1 MNFDR
6 NSKWSQNVIA
16 RRIVA
21 SIRHGGCYEF
31 WWFGDEVILL
41 LTTIDDENR
50 PRSWAANMSEVGD
63 EKPRRL
69 LQVAKLKTRSKK
81 FAALQKSPT
90 TTRSPQSPLNQSV
103 TSFSSSSSSSSSV
116 GASSSDAENN
126 EEAVS
131 SAAEKIRDAGRGS
144 VKGGILDATKAQ
156 LEFLEKRKIAA
167 AILRQ
172 FREVEVEKD
181 PMQLLCGR
189 YLPPVF
195 QGATTVNRCRYQV
208 TYLPYTSV
216 PAPIFFYRFFNSI
229 CRTFQCEMEV
239 F

>member
-1 MNFDR
+1 M
-6 NSKWSQNVIA
+6 
-16 RRIVA
+16 
-21 SIRHGGCYEF
+21 
-31 WWFGDEVILL
+31 ILL
-41 LTTIDDENR
+41 LTTIDDENQ

-69 LQVAKLKTRSKK
+69 LRAAILKTRSKK
-81 FAALQKSPT
+81 VAALQQSAS
-90 TTRSPQSPLNQSV
+90 TTRSPQSPPNRSV
-103 TSFSSSSSSSSSV
+103 TSFAASSSSSSSV

-126 EEAVS
+126 EEDVS
-131 SAAEKIRDAGRGS
+131 SAADKIRDAGRGS
-144 VKGGILDATKAQ
+144 VKGGILDATQAQ

-208 TYLPYTSV
+208 TYISYTSV
-216 PAPIFFYRFFNSI
+216 PAPIFFYRFSI
-229 CRTFQCEMEV
+229 PFVGHSNVRWRFFEWGYKIRTQSIHN
-239 F
+239 